1 MRVMH
6 PRIVLS
12 VGNFFGAAHFFL
24 VLYVAATYLA
34 DFMSDAQV
42 GLVISSAAV
51 LSLAAFPFMPSL
63 VRRMGARR
71 ALVALSLAQAAIAT
85 VLTLPV
91 SAPFAAL
98 GIIALVGL
106 SPLAAFLLDLLLEA
120 ATPDE
125 AESGMVRTTFLTVG
139 SIALVCTPLL
149 IGLLLGPAEA
159 YERVFLA
166 AAIVLTPL
174 IALLAAERLPENSA
188 PELGN
193 FMATLACCVKNQDLR
208 ATTLAFLILQI
219 FYTLAPLYIP
229 LYLHEVL
236 GIPWTELGWI
246 FAVMLLPFVFVQFP
260 AGYVAD
266 RWLGDKELLF
276 GGFVV
281 LGTSFALVSFIS
293 EETPLLLI
301 ALLLFLTRVG
311 AALVEAMTDSH
322 FFRRVSALDTE
333 TITLFRMM
341 RPLGTLIAPLIGGVL
356 LVSGYPALFVVSGA
370 LIVAVGVM
378 VTLPLVDVR

>member
-1 MRVMH
+1 MH

-34 DFMSDAQV
+34 GFMSDAQV
-42 GLVISSAAV
+42 GLVISAAAM

-63 VRRMGARR
+63 TRRLGARR
-71 ALVALSLAQAAIAT
+71 ALVMFAVTQAVIAT

-98 GIIALVGL
+98 GIILLVGL

-120 ATPDE
+120 ATPND
-125 AESGMVRTTFLTVG
+125 AESGVVRTAFLTAG
-139 SIALVCTPLL
+139 SIALVTTPLL
-149 IGLLLGPAEA
+149 IGFLLSPVEA

-166 AAIVLTPL
+166 AAIALTPL
-174 IALLAAERLPENSA
+174 IALLTVERLPESTPPA
-188 PELGN
+188 LGN
-193 FMATLACCVKNQDLR
+193 LMATLACCFRNSDLR
-208 ATTLAFLILQI
+208 ATTLAFLLLQV

-229 LYLHEVL
+229 LYLHEAL

-246 FAVMLLPFVFVQFP
+246 FAVMLLPFVFVAFP

-266 RWLGDKELLF
+266 RWLGDKELLL
-276 GGFVV
+276 GGFVI
-281 LGTSFALVSFIS
+281 LGTSFALVSLIS
-293 EETPLLLI
+293 TETPLLLV

-311 AALVEAMTDSH
+311 AALVEAMTDGH

-370 LIVAVGVM
+370 LIVAVGIM

>member
-1 MRVMH
+1 MH

-12 VGNFFGAAHFFL
+12 AGNFFGAAHFFL

-34 DFMSDAQV
+34 GFMSDAQV
-42 GLVISSAAV
+42 GLVISVAAMV
-51 LSLAAFPFMPSL
+51 SLAAFPFMPQL
-63 VRRMGARR
+63 VRHAGARR
-71 ALVALSLAQAAIAT
+71 SLAGFSLIQAVVAT

-98 GIIALVGL
+98 GIIILIGL
-106 SPLAAFLLDLLLEA
+106 APLSAFLLDLLLEA
-120 ATPDE
+120 ATSDE
-125 AESGMVRTTFLTVG
+125 AESGMIRTAFLTVG
-139 SIALVCTPLL
+139 SIALVSTPLV
-149 IGLLLGPAEA
+149 IGFLLGPAEA

-174 IALLAAERLPENSA
+174 IALVASERLPEKSA
-188 PELGN
+188 PVLGN
-193 FMATLACCVKNQDLR
+193 FMATLACCFKSKDLR
-208 ATTLAFLILQI
+208 ATTLAFLVLQI

-281 LGTSFALVSFIS
+281 LGTSFALVSLITES
-293 EETPLLLI
+293 TSLVLI

-356 LVSGYPALFVVSGA
+356 LVSGYPALFIVSGA
-370 LIVAVGVM
+370 LIVAIGVL

>member
-42 GLVISSAAV
+42 GLVISSAAA

-71 ALVALSLAQAAIAT
+71 ALVALSLAQAVVAT

-91 SAPFAAL
+91 SATFAAL
-98 GIIALVGL
+98 GIMVLIGL

-120 ATPDE
+120 ATPNE
-125 AESGMVRTTFLTVG
+125 TESGMVRTTFLTVG
-139 SIALVCTPLL
+139 SIALVSTPLL
-149 IGLLLGPAEA
+149 IGVLLGPAEA

-193 FMATLACCVKNQDLR
+193 FMATLSCCVKNQDLR

-236 GIPWTELGWI
+236 GIPWTQLGWI

-260 AGYVAD
+260 AGYIAD
-266 RWLGDKELLF
+266 RWLGDKELLL

-293 EETPLLLI
+293 EETSLLFV
-301 ALLLFLTRVG
+301 ALLLLLTRVG

-356 LVSGYPALFVVSGA
+356 LVSGYPALFIVSGA
-370 LIVAVGVM
+370 LIVAVGVI

>member
-1 MRVMH
+1 MH

-34 DFMSDAQV
+34 GFMNDLQV
-42 GLVISSAAV
+42 SLVISSAAA
-51 LSLAAFPFMPSL
+51 LSLAGFPFMPSL
-63 VRRMGARR
+63 TRRLGARR
-71 ALVALSLAQAAIAT
+71 ALIVFSLLQAVIAT
-85 VLTLPV
+85 VLTLPT

-98 GIIALVGL
+98 GIILLVGL

-120 ATPDE
+120 ATPNDS
-125 AESGMVRTTFLTVG
+125 ESGIVRTAFLTAG
-139 SIALVCTPLL
+139 SVALVSTPLV
-149 IGLLLGPAEA
+149 IAVLLGPAEA

-166 AAIVLTPL
+166 AAVVLTPL
-174 IALLAAERLPENSA
+174 IALLAVERLPEKKPPA
-188 PELGN
+188 LGHLA
-193 FMATLACCVKNQDLR
+193 ATLACCFKSSDLR
-208 ATTLAFLILQI
+208 ATTLAFLVLQI

-229 LYLHEVL
+229 LYLHEAL

-246 FAVMLLPFVFVQFP
+246 FAVMLLPFVFVEFP

-276 GGFVV
+276 GGFIV

-293 EETPLLLI
+293 EQTPLLLV
-301 ALLLFLTRVG
+301 ALILFLTRVG
-311 AALVEAMTDSH
+311 AALVEAMTEGH

-341 RPLGTLIAPLIGGVL
+341 RPLGTLVAPLIGGVL

-370 LIVAVGVM
+370 LIVAVGII
-378 VTLPLVDVR
+378 VTLPLIDVH